1 MKHNFF
7 DEKIDEIANKKCGPW
22 ELMNLELMNLVKKR
36 KLSVIKAIQ
45 YNGCLCIK
53 LEKLWNA
60 LHNLFNLAQNQHIDS
75 NLLNKISDKEVT
87 RWPLFSKAEIIDA
100 INKYNNSSTSEL
112 DKLS

>member
-1 MKHNFF
+1 
-7 DEKIDEIANKKCGPW
+7 
-22 ELMNLELMNLVKKR
+22 MNLELMNLVKKR

-53 LEKLWNA
+53 LEKLWNT
-60 LHNLFNLAQNQHIDS
+60 LHNLFNSAQNQYIDP